1 MASPKELFGT
11 GYSCSSSA
19 ITIQLADLL
28 PAGELTALEAHADN
42 GNGVKVAFALIK
54 TFSDKLTALSEA
66 PTRVSS
72 FEGTYSTN
80 ADGTVTRTYTQSFEF
95 AVGDIAD
102 EPDVS
107 SPSSSVSSPSASVS
121 SPSTSS
127 SSGY

>member
-1 MASPKELFGT
+1 MATPQELFGT
-11 GYSCSSSA
+11 GYSATSSA

-28 PAGELTALEAHADN
+28 PAGELTTAEANATS

-54 TFSDKLTALSEA
+54 TFSDKVAALTEA

-72 FEGTYSTN
+72 FEGSYSTN

-95 AVGDIAD
+95 SVGDIAD

-107 SPSSSVSSPSASVS
+107 SPSSSVSSSVS
-121 SPSTSS
+121 SPSSSTS
-127 SSGY
+127 